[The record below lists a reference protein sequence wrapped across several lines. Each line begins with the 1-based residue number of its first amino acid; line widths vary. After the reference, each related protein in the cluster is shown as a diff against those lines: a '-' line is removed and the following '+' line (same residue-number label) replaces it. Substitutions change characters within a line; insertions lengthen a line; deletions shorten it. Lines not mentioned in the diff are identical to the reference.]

1 MTHSKDT
8 ARALRRHHVARLK
21 KARRLDFGVPPSD
34 QDDPRRIGRHVTTP
48 AACSCWMCGN
58 PRRFFKD
65 KTVQEKIWDG
75 KLREEREDDTGR
87 QP

>member
-1 MTHSKDT
+1 MLGLRLNKANQI
-8 ARALRRHHVARLK
+8 ARWLWKIYFPETDWRQHMKKQGIYAVCVGSYRKVRH
-21 KARRLDFGVPPSD
+21 P
-34 QDDPRRIGRHVTTP
+34 
-48 AACSCWMCGN
+48 CSCWMCGN

-75 KLREEREDDTGR
+75 KLREEREDDTGQ